1 MIKWSDDY
9 LIGIEEIDNQHKK
22 LFEIA
27 DRAVELLKNEYYID
41 KYDRIVE
48 IIDELRDYYSYHFN
62 YEEKYMLSIGY
73 KRYFSQKVDHDDFI
87 EKIRAI
93 DLNEMDEN
101 QDEYLMSII
110 DFMIEWITDHIIQ
123 KDKLIPQA

>member
-9 LIGIEEIDNQHKK
+9 LIGIEQIDNQHKK

-27 DRAVELLKNEYYID
+27 GRAVDLLKNEFYTD

-48 IIDELRDYYSYHFN
+48 IINELRNYYSYHFT

-93 DLNEMDEN
+93 DLNEVDEN

-110 DFMIEWITDHIIQ
+110 DFMIEWITNHILQ
-123 KDKLIPQA
+123 KDKLITQP